1 MMKGR
6 HLLPGDF
13 LIKPPPPLLPP
24 LLPLPPLPPEPPVP
38 VPPLLPES
46 LFVVST
52 YVVNENY
59 GSRYIIVMVPGQT
72 KLYRWWLAHEETY
85 TIVRGNL

>member
-1 MMKGR
+1 MKGR
-6 HLLPGDF
+6 HILPGDF
-13 LIKPPPPLLPP
+13 LIKPPPLLLPLPPLLLPP
-24 LLPLPPLPPEPPVP
+24 LLPMPLP
-38 VPPLLPES
+38 LPES